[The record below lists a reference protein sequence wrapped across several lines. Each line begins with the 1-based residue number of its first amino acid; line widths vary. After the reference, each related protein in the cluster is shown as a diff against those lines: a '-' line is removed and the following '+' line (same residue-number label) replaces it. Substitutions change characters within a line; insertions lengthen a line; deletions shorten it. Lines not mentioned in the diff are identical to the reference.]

1 MKLVG
6 ERRAIAA
13 AVLVFYAF
21 AYFLVSLQAP
31 AGWER
36 AFGAMG
42 GVYALGFFG
51 LVAGYFW
58 ARWYAIGVG
67 LSGLISA
74 AVSMWQMGPEPVLI
88 FVGATHA
95 AIALSL
101 WGNGV
106 ASLFDGQEA
115 WRARFHMDE
124 NAVHRLGKAV
134 IRIGISLPYVLLY
147 ALAPKAAG
155 GSDALIAVTV
165 LGLAGAGTW
174 ALLRLRTW
182 GLVALTGAAGVLGV
196 QAAGGLGRVHHL
208 AAAPGAPMAAIS
220 ALIATVMLAAA
231 ISPFVRPMLARLRA

>member
-124 NAVHRLGKAV
+124 NLLRGLNPNADFGAAGTPIVVAAVG
-134 IRIGISLPYVLLY
+134 
-147 ALAPKAAG
+147 APKTG
-155 GSDALIAVTV
+155 PEVVALIADKSRLSIDRHQLLLDAPIKTLGSFEIPVKLHPSVEASVTV
-165 LGLAGAGTW
+165 
-174 ALLRLRTW
+174 RV
-182 GLVALTGAAGVLGV
+182 VAAEGDEDAKGEEA
-196 QAAGGLGRVHHL
+196 
-208 AAAPGAPMAAIS
+208 
-220 ALIATVMLAAA
+220 
-231 ISPFVRPMLARLRA
+231 